1 MADAWHVVEAQR
13 DDGQTVM
20 FRIRELVPRP
30 ELRTIFVVELP
41 FETTELSR
49 LPSAIAY
56 RRLKGFEDGWLAP
69 AADALG
75 LAWVGVRIEDGSS
88 FFYLYGNGEPN
99 EVIAR
104 LAPFD
109 AAIGFYDDTDP
120 AWSEYATLREL
131 LDAAKQKPTRPAD
144 EPAPAQRPR
153 RRSARIT
160 KVPMPASTSRLRAT
174 GPARPPATPPSKKK
188 PPRRK

>member
-20 FRIRELVPRP
+20 FRIRELVPRS

-49 LPSAIAY
+49 LPSALAY
-56 RRLKGFEDGWLAP
+56 RRLKAFEDTWLVP

-99 EVIAR
+99 DVIAR

-109 AAIGFYDDTDP
+109 AAIGFYDDADP

-131 LDAAKQKPTRPAD
+131 LDAAKQKPSRPAD
-144 EPAPAQRPR
+144 DPPPTQRPR

-160 KVPMPASTSRLRAT
+160 KVPEPPSTTTRLRASR
-174 GPARPPATPPSKKK
+174 PAPPPSKKK
-188 PPRRK
+188 PSRRK